1 MNISDKKFIEFAEKI
16 WDRNKELIEENR
28 ALKRSSMN
36 DQDRIYELKREL
48 DFEKSFSRDAHV
60 QRIKLKKELEE
71 TNEEYNQIVDELM
84 ERIKELEKDRTPRYI
99 LDDWGELFEED
110 ECDSEP
116 ANYYINC
123 TFNVKD

>member
-28 ALKRSSMN
+28 TLKRYSLN
-36 DQDRIYELKREL
+36 DRDRIDELEKNLE
-48 DFEKSFSRDAHV
+48 FEKAFSRDSHI
-60 QRIKLKKELEE
+60 QNIRLRKELEE

-99 LDDWGELFEED
+99 LDDWGELFEDCED
-110 ECDSEP
+110 DLEDSDRF
-116 ANYYINC
+116 INC
-123 TFNVKD
+123 TFNINI

>member
-1 MNISDKKFIEFAEKI
+1 MNISDKKFIEFADKI
-16 WDRNKELIEENR
+16 WERNKELIEENR
-28 ALKRSSMN
+28 TLKRYSLN
-36 DQDRIYELKREL
+36 DRDRINELERQLE
-48 DFEKSFSRDAHV
+48 FEKSFSRDAHV

-110 ECDSEP
+110 ECDSESSDCF
-116 ANYYINC
+116 INC
-123 TFNVKD
+123 TFNINI